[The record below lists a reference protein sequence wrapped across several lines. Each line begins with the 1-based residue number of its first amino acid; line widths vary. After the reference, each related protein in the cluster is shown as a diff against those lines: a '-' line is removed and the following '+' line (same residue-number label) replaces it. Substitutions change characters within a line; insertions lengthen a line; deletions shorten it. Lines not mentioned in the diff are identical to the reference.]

1 MEKEVQEIYCTKC
14 GTKNLDSSNYC
25 SKCGANLHY
34 QESVVLEEPIFK
46 NEPKYDNSYK
56 QYKSYK
62 GSSNTLAT
70 VAFVFCILE
79 IVAYVL
85 LSLLYLILAIV
96 DGTPLLLIYTVIY
109 LIPLAWT
116 IPLTVKVYRYRNDN
130 TELSVGTKVVILIFV
145 NLIFGILLLCD
156 GNN

>member
-1 MEKEVQEIYCTKC
+1 MEEEVKEIYCTKC
-14 GTKNLDSSNYC
+14 GTKNLDCSNYC
-25 SKCGANLHY
+25 SKCGVSLHH

-62 GSSNTLAT
+62 SSSNTLAT

-79 IVAYVL
+79 IIACVCLAL
-85 LSLLYLILAIV
+85 FYLILAIV
-96 DGTPLLLIYTVIY
+96 GGTPLLLIYTVIY

-116 IPLTVKVYRYRNDN
+116 IPLTVKVYRYRNDSS
-130 TELSVGTKVVILIFV
+130 ELSVGTKIIILIFV
-145 NLIFGILLLCD
+145 NLISGILLLCD